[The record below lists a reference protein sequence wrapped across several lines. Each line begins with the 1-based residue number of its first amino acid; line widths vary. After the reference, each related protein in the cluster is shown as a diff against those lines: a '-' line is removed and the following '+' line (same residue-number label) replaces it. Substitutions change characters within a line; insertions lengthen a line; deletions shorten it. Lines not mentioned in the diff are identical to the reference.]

1 MPFPHPVLPYVS
13 PLWSLVV
20 RASDFFSYEPENPPR
35 KNSKARVVSSKGGLR
50 TLEKSDLFRKF
61 NVNIDLAVEAH
72 ELLRGEAETEISGVR
87 MDEENFD
94 HATVTTI
101 VIETDQGVQE
111 MGRPQGTYITI
122 DAPDVRENNYLIHQ
136 EITKVL
142 ADKLVK
148 LMNLSESASIL
159 LVGLGNWNAT
169 PDALGPQVID
179 KSLVTRHL
187 FNYTPEELKGKLRKV
202 SAIAPGVLGITGI
215 ETAEI
220 IRGIVEHVKP
230 DLVIAIDALAAG
242 SLDRIG
248 TSIQISDTGI
258 SPGSGVGNRRTG
270 ITEETLGCRVIAIG
284 LPTVV
289 NAAIIANNC
298 LEALFDELKTSPSLY
313 KIYKEFSPKAL
324 EQVLNRALSPYN
336 GNLMVTPKEIDTL
349 IQSTARIISGAL
361 GMSLHPGISQEE
373 YQMYLQ

>member
-1 MPFPHPVLPYVS
+1 MEKADL
-13 PLWSLVV
+13 L
-20 RASDFFSYEPENPPR
+20 RA
-35 KNSKARVVSSKGGLR
+35 
-50 TLEKSDLFRKF
+50 F

-72 ELLRGEAETEISGVR
+72 ELLRGDAETEIPGVS
-87 MDEENFD
+87 MEKEELE

-101 VIETDQGVQE
+101 KILNEQGIQE
-111 MGRPQGTYITI
+111 MGRPKGTYITI
-122 DAPDVRENNYLIHQ
+122 DVPEVHDNNYLIHQ
-136 EITKVL
+136 DITKTL
-142 ADKLVK
+142 SDKLSE
-148 LMNLSESASIL
+148 LMNLPEEASIL

-187 FNYTPEELKGKLRKV
+187 FNYTPEELRGKLRKV

-242 SLDRIG
+242 SLERIG

-258 SPGSGVGNRRTG
+258 SPGAGVGNRRTG
-270 ITEETLGCRVIAIG
+270 INEETLGCRVIAIG
-284 LPTVV
+284 LPTVM

-298 LEALFDELKTSPSLY
+298 LESLLDELKTSPSLY
-313 KIYKEFSPKAL
+313 RLYKEFSPKSFEQILEKAL
-324 EQVLNRALSPYN
+324 YPYHN
-336 GNLMVTPKEIDTL
+336 NLMVTPKEIDSL
-349 IQSTARIISGAL
+349 IETTARIIAGAL
-361 GMSLHPGISQEE
+361 GMSLHPGISVEE
-373 YQMYLQ
+373 YQMYMQ